1 MGHVLGWS
9 IKKCDSF
16 LKYVNT
22 FPCRFLFLKT
32 KTKSNIFSNDQT
44 NFYTKENGS
53 WKKSS
58 QGNLGAEGWEKF

>member
-9 IKKCDSF
+9 IKKRDSF